1 MRTKIVLA
9 GSLALAL
16 LTSCSSVYK
25 TGQTPDDVY
34 YSPTRQ
40 VNAEIKKEEKKEDY
54 TYSKADDN
62 YLRMKVQNRRQWNT
76 IDDRDYWYNYDCNCR
91 CNNNWSTYNRWNGY
105 DSWSNWNRGNNYYG
119 YNSGWGYGYGYP
131 IAYVRTP
138 RSNTGPKPYMSGYTN
153 RTYSNTNNSYSNGK
167 NGSNNNSNFG
177 NLLKS
182 VFGGNSNTS
191 NTNNTTESYSRP
203 VRTFDNSNTNNSSS
217 SSSSSTSTSNS
228 SSGRTSTGTST
239 STGRGQ

>member
-1 MRTKIVLA
+1 MSTKLLLA
-9 GSLALAL
+9 GSLAVAL
-16 LTSCSSVYK
+16 LSSCSSVYK

-40 VNAEIKKEEKKEDY
+40 IDAEVKREEKKQEEY

-62 YLRMKVQNRRQWNT
+62 YLRMKVQNRRQWST

-91 CNNNWSTYNRWNGY
+91 CNNNWSTYNRWNNNY

-131 IAYVRTP
+131 ISYVKSP
-138 RSNTGPKPYMSGYTN
+138 RSNTGAKPYMSGYTN
-153 RTYSNTNNSYSNGK
+153 RTYNNTNNSYSNGK
-167 NGSNNNSNFG
+167 NGSTGSGGGFG

-182 VFGGNSNTS
+182 VFGGTS
-191 NTNNTTESYSRP
+191 NSSSSDSYSRP
-203 VRTFDNSNTNNSSS
+203 VRTFENNGSSNSSS
-217 SSSSSTSTSNS
+217 SSSSSSSSNS
-228 SSGRTSTGTST
+228 SSGRTSTGTT
-239 STGRGQ
+239 GTGRGGGNP